1 MRLLLYFI
9 LFKRDH
15 FPLALS
21 SVTLETRAAEKIGIV
36 GRTGS
41 GKTTLF
47 QILFRLVDLNSG
59 EILIDDV
66 NIQSLGLSDLRL
78 FSIKNL
84 FVLKLNLMD

>member
-1 MRLLLYFI
+1 
-9 LFKRDH
+9 
-15 FPLALS
+15 LALS

-41 GKTTLF
+41 GKTSLF

-66 NIQSLGLSDLRL
+66 NIQSLGLNDLRL
-78 FSIKNL
+78 IEF
-84 FVLKLNLMD
+84 LKLLVQLMK

>member
-1 MRLLLYFI
+1 MIQLISF
-9 LFKRDH
+9 RDH

-21 SVTLETRAAEKIGIV
+21 NVTLETKAAEKIGIV

-66 NIQSLGLSDLRL
+66 NIQTLGLADLRFFFCL
-78 FSIKNL
+78 FIH
-84 FVLKLNLMD
+84 